1 MTNKF
6 LFNSCEKCQKG
17 DLRYVEDEYS
27 KYYSCFQCGW
37 QKLLNHVPLSNEQA
51 QSEVVRHRRVRTPRL
66 KNNS

>member
-17 DLRYVEDEYS
+17 DLRYVEDEYT
-27 KYYSCFQCGW
+27 KYYSCLQCGW
-37 QKLLNHVPLSNEQA
+37 HKILDNTLTVEQA
-51 QSEVVRHRRVRTPRL
+51 ESEVVRHRRVRTPRL

>member
-17 DLRYVEDEYS
+17 DLRYVEDEYTRFF
-27 KYYSCFQCGW
+27 SCFQCGW
-37 QKLLNHVPLSNEQA
+37 QKILDNTLTVEEA
-51 QSEVVRHRRVRTPRL
+51 ESEVVRHRRVRTPRL

>member
-17 DLRYVEDEYS
+17 DLRYVEDEYTRFF
-27 KYYSCFQCGW
+27 SCFQCGW
-37 QKLLNHVPLSNEQA
+37 QKILDNTLTDEEA
-51 QSEVVRHRRVRTPRL
+51 ESEVVRHRRVRTPRL